1 MQNNAGDYTDNAVN
15 IDISD
20 PQIIQRI
27 QMTVMN
33 ITGCRMF
40 EDEIVDTL
48 CRDPKI
54 DDIIIIENQECA
66 GLTEKLDKCGISHRL
81 IPPDE
86 ISNLY
91 SSVNNNEYVV
101 TISIMPLSLHGD
113 PKHLR
118 DQVYANVKRIA
129 DFSDGIFLFYGLC
142 GNVLRRIEKDL
153 EQLPCPVS
161 ILKDDEGRIV
171 DDCIGAAIGG
181 RKSFLKM
188 VSGFNRK
195 SAIVMTPMWV
205 KNWQEMFQH
214 SGFIENREDIEMAR
228 FVLDS
233 MGYETVVKIDTG
245 LQYTDGYHE
254 MIEEFADTFQL
265 NILEIKGK
273 HEIINGSYAVF
284 RDKIME
290 SQTIPDSG
298 DVFAEIGNEIESS
311 MVKTA

>member
-1 MQNNAGDYTDNAVN
+1 
-15 IDISD
+15 
-20 PQIIQRI
+20 
-27 QMTVMN
+27 MTVMN

-48 CRDPKI
+48 CKDPKI
-54 DDIIIIENQECA
+54 DDIIIIENQESA
-66 GLTEKLDKCGISHRL
+66 GLTEKLEKCGISYRM
-81 IPPDE
+81 ISPDE

-91 SSVNNNEYVV
+91 SSANNNEYVV
-101 TISIMPLSLHGD
+101 TVNIMPLSLHGD

-118 DQVYANVKRIA
+118 DQVYGSIKRIA

-153 EQLPCPVS
+153 DQLPCPVS
-161 ILKDDEGRIV
+161 ILKDNEGKIV

-181 RKSFLKM
+181 RKSFLKI

-284 RDKIME
+284 RDKVME
-290 SQTIPDSG
+290 SQTITGSG
-298 DVFAEIGNEIESS
+298 DVFAEIGNEIESP